1 MKRTLLYWLL
11 QITGWS
17 LYTAFL
23 IFSILAFSDET
34 LLRQIFLLQVLIGVC
49 LMFASHFERLIL
61 KRIDVFKYSMF
72 KMILI
77 SIGLSFL
84 MSFVAQIVIQGIIY
98 GLWDW
103 ESIRPFNI
111 GESLI
116 YWLNSSLLLVIWT
129 FIYISIK
136 SFELR
141 RIREVENWKLKAEL
155 KEAELGMLKAQI
167 NPHFLFN
174 ALNNIR
180 SLIAEDAERARE
192 MITSLSGLLRYAIHH
207 TSNDTVT
214 LKEELSIVDLYLDL
228 EKMHFEDRLSVT
240 TEIDAGV
247 GKASIPP
254 MTIQM
259 LAENA
264 IKHGISQ
271 QPYGG
276 YIRISVKKDS
286 DHIDIEITNSGT
298 LSESDEKG
306 IGLSNIR
313 QRLEH
318 YFEQEIPIF
327 LEESKPQHVTTRFSI
342 PIWK

>member
-1 MKRTLLYWLL
+1 MKRTILYWLL
-11 QITGWS
+11 QISGWS

-34 LLRQIFLLQVLIGVC
+34 LLRQIFPLQVLIGVC

-72 KMILI
+72 RMILI

-98 GLWDW
+98 GFWDW
-103 ESIRPFNI
+103 GSIRPFNI
-111 GESLI
+111 VESLI
-116 YWLNSSLLLVIWT
+116 YWLNSSLLLIIWT

-180 SLIAEDAERARE
+180 SLIAEDSERARD
-192 MITSLSGLLRYAIHH
+192 MVTSLSGLLRYAIQH
-207 TSNDTVT
+207 TSNDVVT
-214 LKEELSIVDLYLDL
+214 LGEELRIVDIYFNL
-228 EKMHFEDRLSVT
+228 EKMHFEDRLTVSVDCPVDLKNAT
-240 TEIDAGV
+240 V
-247 GKASIPP
+247 PP

-271 QPYGG
+271 RRDGG
-276 YIRISVKKDS
+276 FISITFEQQEKDLKVTV
-286 DHIDIEITNSGT
+286 TNNGT
-298 LSESDEKG
+298 IQESNNSG
-306 IGLSNIR
+306 IGLQNIR

-318 YFEQEIPIF
+318 RFSKTIPIS
-327 LEESKPQHVTTRFSI
+327 LQQSSPDQVTTQFTI
-342 PIWK
+342 PL